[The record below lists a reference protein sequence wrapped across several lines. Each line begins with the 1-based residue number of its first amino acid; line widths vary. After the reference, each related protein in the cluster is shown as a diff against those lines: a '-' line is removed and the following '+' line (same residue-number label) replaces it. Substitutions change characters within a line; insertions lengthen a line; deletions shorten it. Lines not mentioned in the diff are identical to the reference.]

1 MQFWALIV
9 DSFRESVDRKIFWVL
24 VGLTAL
30 VSAAMAC
37 IGFEPDRVDIL
48 FGLWEIDIAVFDPTT
63 SSGRGNIASLAVSS
77 MDVIVGWFG
86 LVLTIIATASF
97 FPTFM
102 RSGTID
108 VLLSKPMS
116 RSKIFL
122 GKYLGSMVFVLIQAA
137 FFGVATF
144 LVIGL
149 RWKTW
154 LPGYLL
160 MIPLIV
166 LLFSYVYCISAWVAV
181 STRSA
186 IAAILLSLGAW
197 MAVTAVQSSDD
208 VFELNPE
215 WKEHH
220 TVFYSVR
227 TLRWVLPKTQDVTYL
242 AERWAGAGSGLD
254 LMPKETAEQGLPLMD
269 RVQALEQKRR
279 NVNAL
284 HTIGSSLAFEAVIVM
299 LAMWSFAR
307 KDY

>member
-63 SSGRGNIASLAVSS
+63 SNGRGNIASLAVSS

-197 MAVTAVQSSDD
+197 MAVTAVQSSGD

-220 TVFYSVR
+220 TVFYSAR